1 MLTLCAIVVLL
12 VMRYTRSEDLA
23 GLEQAGKEEGVGGGE
38 AIQMLRRSRHLQIIA
53 VVIAMTSIG
62 AGLIDQQLSMA
73 TEAAKGSE
81 GTDAMTAVLAN
92 VQVSTSII
100 GFVIQVWLTSR
111 IHRFLGI
118 GFALMILPF
127 GVGATG
133 ILILLTAQL
142 WAPMFARVFDK
153 SIRYTVDKTTREILF
168 LPLPRGHQGQG
179 QAIRGR
185 DGGPR
190 GPCGQCAHPARVDQ
204 ALGAESL
211 VAANQLR
218 EPGGR
223 GGLGRA
229 GAPGQARLH
238 GRVPAQPGDAGRA
251 AAGTPPSR
259 AGPVHD
265 RNARGGARPPR
276 CPPRAARD
284 RSPRGLRQAAP
295 DLAAAAAPRVTGG
308 PGTRTAQ
315 RRRGGSGPAGALGA
329 SASSRC

>member
-1 MLTLCAIVVLL
+1 
-12 VMRYTRSEDLA
+12 
-23 GLEQAGKEEGVGGGE
+23 
-38 AIQMLRRSRHLQIIA
+38 MLRRSRHLQVIA

-111 IHRFLGI
+111 IQRFLGI

-127 GVGATG
+127 GLGATG
-133 ILILLTAQL
+133 MLMLLTAQL

-153 SIRYTVDKTTREILF
+153 SIRYTVDKTIARD
-168 LPLPRGHQGQG
+168 PVPAAAAGHQGQG
-179 QAIRGR
+179 QAVRGR

-190 GPCGQCAHPARVDQ
+190 GPRGQCAHPARADQ

-218 EPGGR
+218 EPGGG

-238 GRVPAQPGDAGRA
+238 GRVPARASSTQDVRPQELRLAEPTCSRSRRWWRSSAHPDARHVLHAIDLLEGSTSGSLISPLLLHHESPEVRA
-251 AAGTPPSR
+251 RALRTRRSGAAGS
-259 AGPVHD
+259 AGSLGD
-265 RNARGGARPPR
+265 
-276 CPPRAARD
+276 
-284 RSPRGLRQAAP
+284 
-295 DLAAAAAPRVTGG
+295 
-308 PGTRTAQ
+308 
-315 RRRGGSGPAGALGA
+315 RRRADAEG
-329 SASSRC
+329 